1 MSIFYYDLKVT
12 FLKHSADFLHK
23 HSTVINVANH
33 CVYLPPHTA
42 LKPIQTLMN
51 SLILSNKYHQIHV
64 LPMNVQ

>member
-23 HSTVINVANH
+23 DSTVINVASH
-33 CVYLPPHTA
+33 CVYLPPHTG